1 MAIDIISELDP
12 KDLNEFKKDFA
23 ELIRVYSGIN
33 REYSKLGKD
42 IDKYIAEFNQII
54 NLFNKKYKDLV
65 LRLKRTINELQL
77 RIFIKDSSV
86 KDVFMN
92 VASKLDGLK
101 AIGSSDFGK
110 AKIEEADRFSK
121 ELDKVKNKLFVS
133 YFEKESGAIFLE
145 YYKKGMVEL
154 HHSDGIGNERSPSF
168 KLCSY
173 YAVKGGVGR
182 INIDERL
189 SAIGFTEIPI
199 LERVRNFFKKFNP
212 RIEE

>member
-12 KDLNEFKKDFA
+12 KDLNEFKKDFT

-42 IDKYIAEFNQII
+42 IDKYIAEFKQIV
-54 NLFNKKYKDLV
+54 NMFNKKYKNLV
-65 LRLKRTINELQL
+65 LRLKKTINELQL
-77 RIFIKDSSV
+77 RIFIKEKSV
-86 KDVFMN
+86 KDVFIN
-92 VASKLDGLK
+92 VGAKLEGLK
-101 AIGSSDFGK
+101 AVGTTDFGK

-133 YFEKESGAIFLE
+133 YFEKESTDIFLE
-145 YYKKGMVEL
+145 KSKKGMVEL
-154 HHSDGIGNERSPSF
+154 HYGKDIGSERLPSF

-173 YAVKGGVGR
+173 YAVKGGVGKV
-182 INIDERL
+182 NIDERL